1 MSERIN
7 AGYVITDSV
16 FIGDSEFVIGANST
30 SLGTMYVTWQCK
42 DGDNYFWGHYLSDR
56 RAAEKDLLDRAGNE
70 LRLQRQQEQKS
81 KNKERER

>member
-7 AGYVITDSV
+7 AGYIITDSI
-16 FIGDSEFVIGANST
+16 FIGDSEFVIGANGT

-56 RAAEKDLLDRAGNE
+56 KAAEKDLLDRAGNE
-70 LRLQRQQEQKS
+70 LRLQMQKDQKP